1 MADGRAVYR
10 LTSGVAFV
18 SIRVITIVATTTN
31 HHRFQWSTDMG
42 SQVAP
47 ADQQNLK
54 QVMTASGT
62 SGPLTVANLKAEAGA
77 TNVYQ
82 FTKDFQ
88 IVFGQG
94 ICDFRQGGIYG
105 LHAALKTALLAAS
118 APMTQL

>member
-1 MADGRAVYR
+1 
-10 LTSGVAFV
+10 
-18 SIRVITIVATTTN
+18 
-31 HHRFQWSTDMG
+31 MG
-42 SQVAP
+42 SQAAP

-54 QVMTASGT
+54 QLMTASGS
-62 SGPLTVANLKAEAGA
+62 SGPLSVANLKAQVG
-77 TNVYQ
+77 TSNVYQ

-94 ICDFRQGGIYG
+94 MCDFRQGGIYG